1 MDVRSENTLILLSA
15 KNEILALR
23 PCQIIHE
30 LTVTLLQDT
39 RLTSLE
45 FVEKSEETDLTSESM
60 SVTTETSLM
69 ETAVVAPDNSSQVLC
84 AESRDV
90 KKW

>member
-1 MDVRSENTLILLSA
+1 MLLSV
-15 KNEILALR
+15 KNEIKDLR
-23 PCQIIHE
+23 PCQVTHE

-39 RLTSLE
+39 QSTSSG
-45 FVEKSEETDLTSESM
+45 FVEKNEETDLISESM

-69 ETAVVAPDNSSQVLC
+69 ETAVAAPDNSSQVSC